1 MLTFIDWPLL
11 NPIEVSTGVRPRQ
24 SKVTVLG
31 MLIETP
37 ISTEIFRVVT
47 VPELS
52 KSMVTEYVD
61 VLTCWMLVTP

>member
-1 MLTFIDWPLL
+1 MLTFIVGPLL

-24 SKVTVLG
+24 SKVTVRG
-31 MLIETP
+31 MLIVTP

-61 VLTCWMLVTP
+61 VSTCWMLVTP